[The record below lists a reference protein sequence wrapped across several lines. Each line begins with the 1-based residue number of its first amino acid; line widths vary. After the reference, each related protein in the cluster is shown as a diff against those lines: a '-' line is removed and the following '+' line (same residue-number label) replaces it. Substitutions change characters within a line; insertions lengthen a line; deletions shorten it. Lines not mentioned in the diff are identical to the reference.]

1 MIEKTKK
8 RGFLDV
14 NVGDIVVIYDEYTHD
29 LEWHE
34 IKVEHIEYDKE
45 NATKTNPKG
54 MKAYG
59 KDLTYWNKELQ
70 DYDDNNYITVV
81 TEGNFVSIKTGTDRC

>member
-1 MIEKTKK
+1 
-8 RGFLDV
+8 
-14 NVGDIVVIYDEYTHD
+14 
-29 LEWHE
+29 
-34 IKVEHIEYDKE
+34 
-45 NATKTNPKG
+45 